1 MRVTAQMM
9 GRSSYLTYTLGNS
22 SNFRSNALSS
32 ILGNLS
38 NSTTASGGSMY
49 DLAAQ
54 FSSMKSNSSVLKAYY
69 GNRVSSSTST
79 SKTDSINNKTTNTT
93 SADSTEI
100 AKAKTLQS
108 SADKLKNAANAL
120 SQTGSGS
127 LFKENEEGEYDMDKI
142 VSAVKDFVD
151 NYNSTKSAVVDS
163 GNNRAIQTAV
173 SMVSRSSSV
182 EKTLNKVGIT
192 INNDNTLS
200 VNEEKLKS
208 ANMSDLKSLFS
219 GANSYAYGI
228 AKQSAMIKDYATAS
242 MGKSS
247 KYAGYYPTKGSAV
260 DILA

>member
-9 GRSSYLTYTLGNS
+9 GRSSYLTYKMGNS

-54 FSSMKSNSSVLKAYY
+54 FSTMKSNRSVLKSYY
-69 GNRVSSSTST
+69 GNRVSGVSS
-79 SKTDSINNKTTNTT
+79 KDKVDSITTNNKVDKTNN
-93 SADSTEI
+93 ADL
-100 AKAKTLQS
+100 AKAKTLES
-108 SADKLKNAANAL
+108 SADKLKEAATKL
-120 SQTGSGS
+120 TQTGKNS
-127 LFKENEEGEYDMDKI
+127 LFKPDSKGEYDMDKI

-151 NYNSTKSAVVDS
+151 TYNATKKAVVDS

-173 SMVSRSSSV
+173 SMVTRSSSM
-182 EKTLNKVGIT
+182 EKTLNKVGIS
-192 INNDNTLS
+192 INSDNTLS
-200 VNEEKLKS
+200 INEEKLKS
-208 ANMSDLKSLFS
+208 ADISKLKSLFS